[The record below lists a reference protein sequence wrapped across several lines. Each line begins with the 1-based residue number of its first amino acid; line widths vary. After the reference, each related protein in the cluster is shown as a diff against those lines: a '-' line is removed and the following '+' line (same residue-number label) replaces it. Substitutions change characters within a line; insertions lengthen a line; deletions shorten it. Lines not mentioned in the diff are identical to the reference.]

1 MKNITLLLM
10 GSGGVGCQLLQHKGD
25 YLRVVG
31 VCGSK
36 SLVAAP
42 DVISRE
48 LMIKFYPKFAGLS
61 RVYMGNSESK
71 RRKVKDFAALLGKA
85 TVPDKESPDQSLFTV
100 EKCLDFSHTH
110 RESRGETQVLKGK
123 SLCAE

>member
-1 MKNITLLLM
+1 MKSITLLLM
-10 GSGGVGCQLLQHKGD
+10 GSGGVGCQLLQHTVSCRSLHAQQGD

-61 RVYMGNSESK
+61 RYMGNSESK
-71 RRKVKDFAALLGKA
+71 RRRVKDFAALLGKA
-85 TVPDKESPDQSLFTV
+85 TVLACRKPACKSPW
-100 EKCLDFSHTH
+100 
-110 RESRGETQVLKGK
+110 
-123 SLCAE
+123 

>member
-1 MKNITLLLM
+1 M
-10 GSGGVGCQLLQHKGD
+10 GSGGVGCQLLQHTGD

-31 VCGSK
+31 FCDSK

-42 DVISRE
+42 DVVSRE

-61 RVYMGNSESK
+61 RYMGNSESK

-85 TVPDKESPDQSLFTV
+85 TENLLANLLGDSE
-100 EKCLDFSHTH
+100 CIH
-110 RESRGETQVLKGK
+110 
-123 SLCAE
+123 